1 MQTEPKEYII
11 RKDFLITSAD
21 VDFEGI
27 LRVSALANFLIQ
39 SAWQHAEHL
48 GWGVNDLL
56 KQNLSWVLSGFKIE
70 ILNYPKW
77 KQTITVE
84 TWPKGINRLFYM
96 RDFFIYDEL
105 GNVIAKA
112 TTNWL
117 LIDIDKRRPKLVEI
131 DNEIFRMNPGKH
143 AIQEFVP
150 MLNYSGIAQCT
161 TPFQVRYSNVDVNQH
176 LTTTGY
182 IDFVFDTY
190 NPDFISKNRPKT
202 VVANFIKEV
211 KFGALVNMVRNEP
224 NSYHHFFQLVPT
236 EGSSPFFKAELTF

>member
-1 MQTEPKEYII
+1 MKESKKDYII
-11 RKDFLITSAD
+11 RKEFLITSAD

-27 LRVSALANFLIQ
+27 LRVSSLINFLIQ

-56 KQNLSWVLSGFKIE
+56 KKNLAWVLSGFKIE
-70 ILNYPKW
+70 IIDYPLW

-96 RDFFIYDEL
+96 RDYNVFNGQ
-105 GNVIAKA
+105 GNLIARA

-117 LIDIDKRRPKLVEI
+117 LIDIDKRRPKLIEI
-131 DNEIFRMNPGKH
+131 DNEIFHLNPDRH
-143 AIQEFVP
+143 AIKEFVP
-150 MLNYSGIAQCT
+150 VIDFTGNANNI

-182 IDFVFDTY
+182 IDFIFDTY
-190 NPDFISKNRPKT
+190 EPDFISKNRPKSL
-202 VVANFIKEV
+202 VSNFIKEV
-211 KFGALVNMVRNEP
+211 KFGAQVNMLKKERDNKQ
-224 NSYHHFFQLVPT
+224 HLFQLEP
-236 EGSSPFFKAELTF
+236 SPGGNAFFKAELTF